1 MHKTSTNYVLECST
15 KSSKVLHQSVNMK
28 EYPASPCS
36 TDIDAYSLAGN
47 KTAGN
52 YKEFEGAVNLQ
63 ECVIQCCAQKENC
76 NVAFVFNQTCY
87 HVKCISDEQ
96 CLPLER
102 PNVRKQLKMVLVNPA
117 TEGLLLSM
125 PVVPFNAV

>member
-1 MHKTSTNYVLECST
+1 MCDKCFIRVRF
-15 KSSKVLHQSVNMK
+15 
-28 EYPASPCS
+28 
-36 TDIDAYSLAGN
+36 AGN

-52 YKEFEGAVNLQ
+52 YKEFEGAANLQ
-63 ECVIQCCAQKENC
+63 DCVIECCAQKDNC

-87 HVKCISDEQ
+87 HVKCVSDEQ

-117 TEGLLLSM
+117 TDGLLFVLLIQ
-125 PVVPFNAV
+125 FDQFQ

>member
-1 MHKTSTNYVLECST
+1 MHLKSTNYARECST
-15 KSSKVLHQSVNMK
+15 KCLKAMRQSVNMD
-28 EYPASPCS
+28 ECTCTRINSSCS
-36 TDIDAYSLAGN
+36 TDSFAGN

-63 ECVIQCCAQKENC
+63 DCVIECCAQKENC

-102 PNVRKQLKMVLVNPA
+102 PIVRKQLKMVLVNPV
-117 TEGLLLSM
+117 TEGLSI
-125 PVVPFNAV
+125 V